1 MPTAF
6 PYRHVLQTS
15 GGVTNMN
22 VDGSVTPVNF
32 DFAPVTTGEIFY
44 MSQLMFILGSGG
56 VVNQLLTKFADL
68 AALANG
74 IDLSFTFGGVTLTRS
89 SYVKTNMDLYR
100 IFNIKTS
107 VNEVGTTTM
116 MTGDIKQDPP
126 IIFLP
131 NDRMRITIRDNL
143 TSLTAMSMILYG
155 KMYKG

>member
-1 MPTAF
+1 M
-6 PYRHVLQTS
+6 QTS

-22 VDGSVTPVNF
+22 VNGSVTPVNF
-32 DFAPVTTGEIFY
+32 DFAPVTAGEIFY
-44 MSQLMFILGSGG
+44 MSQLMFVLGSGG

-68 AALANG
+68 AALTNG
-74 IDLSFTFGGVTLTRS
+74 IDLSFTFGGVTQTRS
-89 SYVKTNMDLYR
+89 SYVKTNLDLYR

-116 MTGDIKQDPP
+116 MTGDIRQDPP

-131 NDRMRITIRDNL
+131 NDMMRITIRDNL
-143 TSLTAMSMILYG
+143 SSLTAMSMILYG